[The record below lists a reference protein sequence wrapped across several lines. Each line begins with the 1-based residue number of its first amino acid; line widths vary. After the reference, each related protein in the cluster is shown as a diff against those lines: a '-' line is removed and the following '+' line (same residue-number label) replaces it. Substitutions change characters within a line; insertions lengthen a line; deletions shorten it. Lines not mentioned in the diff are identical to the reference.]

1 MMGLP
6 VAKKELYHRMCAQEI
21 YTNLLS
27 MREVLQLLM
36 KKMKLVI
43 LNKGYLSS
51 TLLESYP
58 TSI

>member
-6 VAKKELYHRMCAQEI
+6 VAKKELYHRMCAQGI

-27 MREVLQLLM
+27 MQVVLQLLM

-43 LNKGYLSS
+43 LNRVYLSS
-51 TLLESYP
+51 TLLEGYP